1 MQKKGKKIIIISII
15 LTIIILVASIVV
27 AYFVINT
34 AETEQSKFFKYISQ
48 NIDNAN
54 DLFEIIDKDN
64 YKEELQKHKYTS
76 EAQLKINYIENIGTS
91 SESAKN
97 PINNL
102 KIQTQ
107 GKVDNE
113 NEYNYQN
120 IKLLNK
126 DDTIMQIEYLKEN
139 SVSAVKFSDLFKQ
152 YIALEDSNLG
162 ELLEK
167 LGYKNKM
174 FENLPVDIIENIK
187 TLKLT
192 EEEKIL
198 IKNKYSN
205 IIAKDIPKDYFS
217 EEIDKTISINGNQI
231 SANTYILK
239 IPKEQLNNIYIS
251 ILEELKQDEIVLN
264 KIEKIQEILNK
275 YEITPESDVE
285 DLKESFV
292 KKLDEYIK
300 TIQET
305 NIGQDVVTISVY
317 ENGKK
322 TVKTAIDSSEYEV
335 NIEYLSQENN
345 KYVLFEAKDKISNDE
360 KGQKIILTEKNNNIK
375 LDYENKSNSE
385 KDLISFEKN
394 QKMESDKFSRNFDIK
409 YENLKNR
416 VEAILKEENN
426 IDVDFEK
433 ENLKK
438 ENCVIL
444 NDLDENKL
452 NAIKNKVSAKIEEK
466 LKNIQQ
472 TINWEEIQK
481 VGENLFIINYDFSN
495 NGKLSKTEID
505 RFNTQFEFIEAKGI
519 DSENTI
525 KIVDSIKNNLISA
538 KVSSSNKLRLELD
551 INNFD
556 EKVSESVIKYIE
568 KNEDKKFDVSVEY
581 DDETGVARYV
591 VITIN

>member
-1 MQKKGKKIIIISII
+1 
-15 LTIIILVASIVV
+15 
-27 AYFVINT
+27 
-34 AETEQSKFFKYISQ
+34 
-48 NIDNAN
+48 
-54 DLFEIIDKDN
+54 
-64 YKEELQKHKYTS
+64 
-76 EAQLKINYIENIGTS
+76 
-91 SESAKN
+91 
-97 PINNL
+97 
-102 KIQTQ
+102 
-107 GKVDNE
+107 
-113 NEYNYQN
+113 
-120 IKLLNK
+120 
-126 DDTIMQIEYLKEN
+126 MQIEYLKEN
-139 SVSAVKFSDLFKQ
+139 SVSAVRFSDLFKQ
-152 YIALEDSNLG
+152 YIALEDSNLA

-167 LGYKNKM
+167 IGYKNDILKNM
-174 FENLPVDIIENIK
+174 PIEIIEDIK

-192 EEEKIL
+192 EEEKTS

-275 YEITPESDVE
+275 YEITQESDVE
-285 DLKESFV
+285 DLKESFA

-317 ENGKK
+317 ENDKK
-322 TVKTAIDSSEYEV
+322 TVKTVIDSSAYEV

-360 KGQKIILTEKNNNIK
+360 KEQKILLVEKNNNIK

-394 QKMESDKFSRNFDIK
+394 QKMENDKFNRDFTIK
-409 YENLKNR
+409 YENLENR

-444 NDLDENKL
+444 NNSDENKL
-452 NAIKNKVSAKIEEK
+452 NAIKNKVSTKINEK

-495 NGKLSKTEID
+495 NDKSSKTEID

-519 DSENTI
+519 NSENTI
-525 KIVDSIKNNLISA
+525 KIVDSIKNNLIGA

-581 DDETGVARYV
+581 DDETGVAKYV

>member
-394 QKMESDKFSRNFDIK
+394 QKMESDKFSRNFNIK

-416 VEAILKEENN
+416 VETILKEEHK

-452 NAIKNKVSAKIEEK
+452 NSIKNKVSTKINEK

-481 VGENLFIINYDFSN
+481 VGENLFIMNFDFAN
-495 NGKLSKTEID
+495 NDKLLKTEID
-505 RFNTQFEFIEAKGI
+505 RFNTQFEFMEVKGVN
-519 DSENTI
+519 SENII
-525 KIVDSIKNNLISA
+525 KIVESIKNNLIGA

-551 INNFD
+551 INNFN

-568 KNEDKKFDVSVEY
+568 KNEDKKFDVSVVY
-581 DDETGVARYV
+581 DDETGIAKYV
-591 VITIN
+591 MIEII

>member
-15 LTIIILVASIVV
+15 LTIIILLASMVV
-27 AYFVINT
+27 AYFFINT

-48 NIDNAN
+48 NIDNTN
-54 DLFEIIDKDN
+54 DLFEIIDNDN
-64 YKEELQKHKYTS
+64 YKEELEKHKYTG
-76 EAQLKINYIENIGTS
+76 ETQLKINYIENIGTS

-139 SVSAVKFSDLFKQ
+139 SVSAVRFSDLFKQ
-152 YIALEDSNLG
+152 YIALEDSNLA

-167 LGYKNKM
+167 IGYKNDILKNM
-174 FENLPVDIIENIK
+174 PIEIIEDIK

-192 EEEKIL
+192 EEEKTS

-275 YEITPESDVE
+275 YEITQESDVE
-285 DLKESFV
+285 DLKESFA

-317 ENGKK
+317 ENDKK
-322 TVKTAIDSSEYEV
+322 TVKTVIDSSEYEV

-360 KGQKIILTEKNNNIK
+360 KEQKILLVEKNNNIK

-394 QKMESDKFSRNFDIK
+394 QKMENDKFNRDFTIK
-409 YENLKNR
+409 YENLENR

-444 NDLDENKL
+444 NNSDENKL
-452 NAIKNKVSAKIEEK
+452 NAIKNKVSTKINEK

-495 NGKLSKTEID
+495 NDKSSKTEID

-519 DSENTI
+519 NSENTI
-525 KIVDSIKNNLISA
+525 KIVDSIKNNLIGA

-581 DDETGVARYV
+581 DDETGVAKYV

>member
-1 MQKKGKKIIIISII
+1 MQKKGKKIIIKSII
-15 LTIIILVASIVV
+15 LTIIISVATIVV
-27 AYFVINT
+27 AYFVTNT
-34 AETEQSKFFKYISQ
+34 VETEQSKFFKYISQ
-48 NIDNAN
+48 NIDNFN
-54 DLFEIIDKDN
+54 ELFEIIDDDN
-64 YKEELQKHKYTS
+64 YKEELEKHKYTS
-76 EAQLKINYIENIGTS
+76 EGQLKINYIENIGTS
-91 SESAKN
+91 SESTQN
-97 PINNL
+97 PLNNL

-126 DDTIMQIEYLKEN
+126 DENIMQIEYIKEN
-139 SVSAVKFSDLFKQ
+139 STSAVRFSDLFKQ
-152 YIALEDSNLG
+152 YLALEDSNLA

-167 LGYKNKM
+167 IGYKNDI
-174 FENLPVDIIENIK
+174 FENLPIEITEEIK

-192 EEEKIL
+192 EEEKTQ

-205 IIAKDIPKDYFS
+205 IIAKDIPKEYFS
-217 EEIDKTISINGNQI
+217 EENDKIIKINGNEI
-231 SANTYILK
+231 RVNTYILK
-239 IPKEQLNNIYIS
+239 MPKEQLNNIYIS
-251 ILEELKQDEIVLN
+251 ILEELKQDENILN
-264 KIEKIQEILNK
+264 KIEEMQVIFDK
-275 YEITPESDVE
+275 YQITNESNDE
-285 DLKESFV
+285 NLQESF
-292 KKLDEYIK
+292 KHKLDEYIK

-305 NIGQDVVTISVY
+305 NIGQDVVTISAY
-317 ENGKK
+317 ESDNK
-322 TVKTAIDSSEYEV
+322 TVKTSIDSSEYEV
-335 NIEYLSQENN
+335 NLEYLSQENN
-345 KYVLFEAKDKISNDE
+345 KYVLLEAKDKISNEE
-360 KGQKIILTEKNNNIK
+360 KEQKILFVEKNNNIK

-394 QKMESDKFSRNFDIK
+394 QKMESDKFSRNFNIK

-416 VEAILKEENN
+416 VETILKEEHK

-452 NAIKNKVSAKIEEK
+452 NSIKNKVSTKINEK

-481 VGENLFIINYDFSN
+481 VGENLFIMNFDFAN
-495 NGKLSKTEID
+495 NDKLLKTEID
-505 RFNTQFEFIEAKGI
+505 RFNTQFEFMEVKGVN
-519 DSENTI
+519 SENII
-525 KIVDSIKNNLISA
+525 KIVESIKNNLIGA

-551 INNFD
+551 INNFN

-568 KNEDKKFDVSVEY
+568 KNEDKKFDVSVVY
-581 DDETGVARYV
+581 DDETGIAKYV
-591 VITIN
+591 MIEII